1 MGLTTGQISPFCSDN
16 PLSPSVCDHS
26 SDYPAYM
33 LNENSTRTPYLFD
46 SEDLC
51 TKHASERL
59 NFDITTPA
67 STTTPSKCK
76 WHMSAANF
84 NYVCTNTDTVDE
96 TKINPDHVF
105 DSSDECCSYR
115 YPLNCTVVSSP
126 FFSSDGDE
134 DIVESIKTPYNG
146 EENTVGDMH
155 LSTVVDSFEPGQ
167 SLWWCEFIFDS
178 CVWMYSLIHVP
189 LIFI

>member
-96 TKINPDHVF
+96 TKINPLGAGRFCALRHHAHAADTCGSQVLGTRRSMWNASEISGLEKLHCF
-105 DSSDECCSYR
+105 
-115 YPLNCTVVSSP
+115 VSALL
-126 FFSSDGDE
+126 
-134 DIVESIKTPYNG
+134 VAT
-146 EENTVGDMH
+146 
-155 LSTVVDSFEPGQ
+155 
-167 SLWWCEFIFDS
+167 
-178 CVWMYSLIHVP
+178 
-189 LIFI
+189 